1 MVKSK
6 LILPVLIASA
16 LVFAAQPVSAA
27 APERVSADLS
37 IRVDMTPRKAAARG
51 TFEYQGKLRSEK
63 RACENFRTVSL
74 FRTPEGGGKPV
85 VLGDYETPGN
95 GKWSILVFA
104 NSDGTYFATTP
115 RVNLPSGTICKRAR
129 SKDLIRDV
137 MP

>member
-1 MVKSK
+1 MVAR
-6 LILPVLIASA
+6 LTVALLALTAVVL
-16 LVFAAQPVSAA
+16 A
-27 APERVSADLS
+27 APAGAKAPEKVSADLS

-51 TFEYQGKLRSEK
+51 TFECQGKLRSEK

-74 FRTPEGGGKPV
+74 FRIPEGGGKAE

-115 RVNLPSGTICKRAR
+115 KVNLPSGTICKRAR
-129 SKDLIRDV
+129 SKDLVRDV